1 MIQQSVS
8 VYRSLSLSKPVD
20 ILILSNGP
28 GEVTTWVLPV
38 VKALRAKFG
47 DNRDLVRIS
56 VVLSP
61 CPHASGKEEAIASS
75 FPEVDRVQSPDYFL
89 TFLIKGKTRN
99 NWDWRSQ
106 GLVIFLGGDQFFAL
120 LIARRLRYSSLVYAE
135 WDARWLSWL
144 THFALGQDSVAS
156 KIPPKYRHK
165 CTVVGN
171 LMADLGDIY
180 PLSPSTELIGLLPGS
195 KSAKLAQGVPFSLAI
210 AEAIASQRPQTRFI
224 LPLAP
229 TLTPEA
235 LARFASAETNPLVA
249 KLEGMGGELI
259 STPEGYFLVSPQGV
273 KIELVT
279 RFPAFDLLSQ
289 CSLCLTTVGANTAQL
304 GSLGVPMLVLIPTQQ
319 LDAMRAWDGIPGIL
333 ANLPLLG
340 HYFAT
345 VINWL
350 ILRQKRLFAWPNLWA
365 KSEIVPELVGEL
377 SARAIAQQVLDLLD
391 NPTELAKI
399 HDNLTQF
406 RPQPGA
412 ATRLVDIINLENNK
426 NHHN

>member
-1 MIQQSVS
+1 MIQQSES

-20 ILILSNGP
+20 FLILSNGP

-38 VKALRAKFG
+38 VRALRAQFG
-47 DNRDLVRIS
+47 DNRENVRIS

-75 FPEVDRVQSPDYFL
+75 FPEVDRVQSPEHFFNFL
-89 TFLIKGKTRN
+89 LWGKTKD
-99 NWDWRSQ
+99 NWDWRSP
-106 GLVIFLGGDQFFAL
+106 GMVIFLGGDQFFAL
-120 LIARRLRYSSLVYAE
+120 LIAKRLGYATLVYAE
-135 WDARWLSWL
+135 WEARWLPWVDY
-144 THFALGQDSVAS
+144 FALAQDLVAA

-180 PLSPSTELIGLLPGS
+180 PVSSTTALIGLLPGS
-195 KSAKLAQGVPFSLAI
+195 KSAKLAQGVPLSLAI
-210 AEAIASQRPQTRFI
+210 AEEIASQRSSTRFI

-235 LARFASAETNPLVA
+235 LARFARPETNPLIA
-249 KLEGMGGELI
+249 KLEGISGELI

-289 CSLCLTTVGANTAQL
+289 CALCLTTVGANTAQL
-304 GSLGVPMLVLIPTQQ
+304 GSLAIPMLVLIPTQQ

-333 ANLPLLG
+333 ANLPLVGSYL
-340 HYFAT
+340 AT

-377 SARAIAQQVLDLLD
+377 SPKAIATQVLELLD
-391 NPTELAKI
+391 NPTELDKMRDRLI
-399 HDNLTQF
+399 QV
-406 RPQPGA
+406 RPQAGA
-412 ATRLVDIINLENNK
+412 ATRLVDIIK
-426 NHHN
+426 NSSVARL